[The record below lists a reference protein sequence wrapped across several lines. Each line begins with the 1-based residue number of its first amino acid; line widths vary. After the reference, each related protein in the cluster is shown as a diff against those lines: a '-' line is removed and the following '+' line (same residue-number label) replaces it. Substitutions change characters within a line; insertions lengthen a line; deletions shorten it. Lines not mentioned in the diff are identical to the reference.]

1 VIAAFVL
8 ALALQ
13 SDPQIEKV
21 ERLAGDVNRPLL
33 WTPLK
38 ITVTSATGFDGDLS
52 VRSEFGFQTA
62 KRIQLAAGGRA
73 TLILPALDPQE
84 IAAGKTVHRIA
95 RDFVRPDRIVLVD
108 TSLPYAAELTSTSQV
123 LYQKISP
130 EDLLATE
137 PRGLL
142 EAADLILTT
151 GGPATKEDAE
161 QAVRALGEPPA
172 VLEAVDRALWPL
184 APRGGWVPPKRDW
197 ALYFATV
204 YAFSAFVALAVTA
217 RRFPKFGLA
226 CVGGVAV
233 LGMAGYAALFPRHQV
248 WVVSDG
254 VEEAGPGPLGRLHRV
269 WFVNAAADVE
279 TSITF
284 QQLVK
289 PVFPSSGGTDDP
301 FTLRVDER
309 GCRVEGLKLGPSRS
323 ACFGGSDA
331 KVSRKPGLTQ
341 VEDPLS
347 GCVLVRGG
355 KARFLGGLPAGAPIP
370 TSPEGENPVHRSPG
384 YDAWSRFVGK
394 DGLFGVL
401 SQDATPSRELESPDL
416 ADERERSHDLI
427 LRLK

>member
-1 VIAAFVL
+1 MIAAMVL

-84 IAAGKTVHRIA
+84 IAAGKTVHRIG

-161 QAVRALGEPPA
+161 KAVRALDEPPA

-184 APRGGWVPPKRDW
+184 APLGGWVPPKRDW

-226 CVGGVAV
+226 CVAGVAV
-233 LGMAGYAALFPRHQV
+233 LGMAGYGVLFPRHQV
-248 WVVSDG
+248 WVVSDRME
-254 VEEAGPGPLGRLHRV
+254 VYESGRARNHRV
-269 WFVNAAADVE
+269 WFLNAAAEVE
-279 TSITF
+279 TSIVF
-284 QQLVK
+284 PLLVK
-289 PVFPSSGGTDDP
+289 PIFPSSGGTDDP
-301 FTLRVDER
+301 FTLRIDER
-309 GCRVEGLKLGPSRS
+309 SCRVEGLKLGPARS
-323 ACFGGSDA
+323 ACFGGTDA
-331 KVSRKPGLTQ
+331 KLSRKPGLTQ

-347 GCVLVRGG
+347 ACVLVRGG
-355 KARFLGGLPAGAPIP
+355 KARFLGDLAAGAPIP
-370 TSPEGENPVHRSPG
+370 TSAEGETPVHRSPG